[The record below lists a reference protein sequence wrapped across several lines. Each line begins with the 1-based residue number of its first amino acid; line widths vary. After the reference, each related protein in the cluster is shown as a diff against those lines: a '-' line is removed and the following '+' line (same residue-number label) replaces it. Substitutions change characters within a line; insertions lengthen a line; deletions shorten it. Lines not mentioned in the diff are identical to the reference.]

1 MHKWDLLSGGDRGV
15 GCLLAHQKDTLANT
29 HMDRLTKLSDQKK
42 LMSCYKTE
50 YPFSFDW
57 DLIIYLFEVLVA
69 EIKQRTSMYKRK
81 GQIQQWLYL
90 CGQVQPILNR
100 SHKTSQ
106 TFQRLDINDVGLND
120 YHFDDIEELVAL
132 SIGRKSYWQ
141 AELILEETAS
151 HLRDQ
156 PWKKEFIWYLDKL
169 VELYI
174 QSVERAKSML
184 NEALDSEEDVEEV
197 ASLLILDR
205 AARID
210 FDALSNRLINKHLI
224 NLERPNL
231 AATLYFAAVHGA
243 CNLARLTLDEASL
256 SGTSFSRD
264 LVSGIE
270 SQDRVFRFRTPL
282 HLAVGFGYNEM
293 VRLLV
298 TRGADVEA
306 KGYGGYAT
314 EEVPLHVAVEQGRL
328 SIVIYLLSLHANIE
342 ARSDFKETPLIMAAS
357 SRDPDIVRYLL
368 ERGARVDPVDHY
380 GQTALHHAAEGWRSA
395 NIRLILAFGADIMAR
410 TVDGRTALHLAVDN
424 YPAAV
429 DDSCPNMIEAIN
441 VLLNNAADLDAKDRN
456 MQTALHQAS
465 HRGNVFA
472 AEHLISRGASISTVG
487 RFGTPLHC
495 AVGPFAVGDQLST
508 VETLLRNSAEV
519 NKQRSLDGST
529 PLHLAVRDCAREL
542 NVETIQALCQSGADA
557 TIRDNKSKSAFDYA
571 GGNEAATAVL
581 MQYRVFDGT
590 CRMAFG

>member
-1 MHKWDLLSGGDRGV
+1 
-15 GCLLAHQKDTLANT
+15 
-29 HMDRLTKLSDQKK
+29 
-42 LMSCYKTE
+42 
-50 YPFSFDW
+50 
-57 DLIIYLFEVLVA
+57 
-69 EIKQRTSMYKRK
+69 MYKLK
-81 GQIQQWLYL
+81 GQIQQWSYL
-90 CGQVQPILNR
+90 CEQVQQILNR
-100 SHKTSQ
+100 SHKASQ
-106 TFQRLDINDVGLND
+106 TFRRIDINYVGLDD
-120 YHFDDIEELVAL
+120 YYFEDIKELVAHY
-132 SIGRKSYWQ
+132 IGRKSYWQ

-156 PWKKEFIWYLDKL
+156 PWNKEFIWYLDKL
-169 VELYI
+169 VELYS
-174 QSVERAKSML
+174 QSVERAKSTL
-184 NEALDSEEDVEEV
+184 YEAFDSEEDVEEV

-210 FDALSNRLINKHLI
+210 FDALSNRLINKHLM
-224 NLERPNL
+224 NLGRSKL

-243 CNLARLTLDEASL
+243 CNLARLTLDKASL
-256 SGTSFSRD
+256 FGTSFSRD

-293 VRLLV
+293 VRLFV

-368 ERGARVDPVDHY
+368 ERGARVDPVDHF
-380 GQTALHHAAEGWRSA
+380 GNTALHHAAEGWRSA

-410 TVDGRTALHLAVDN
+410 TVDGRTALHLAVN
-424 YPAAV
+424 GCPAAV
-429 DDSCPNMIEAIN
+429 DDSCPNVIEAIN
-441 VLLNNAADLDAKDRN
+441 VLLNNGADLDAKDHI
-456 MQTALHQAS
+456 METALHRAS
-465 HRGNVFA
+465 RRCNVFA
-472 AEHLISRGASISTVG
+472 VGHLISRGASISTVG

-495 AVGPFAVGDQLST
+495 AAGPYTLGDQLSI
-508 VETLLRNSAEV
+508 VETLLRNGAEV
-519 NKQRSLDGST
+519 NKQNSLDGST
-529 PLHLAVRDCAREL
+529 ALHLAVRDCARKL
-542 NVETIQALCQSGADA
+542 NVETIQALCQSGANA

-571 GGNEAATAVL
+571 KGNEAATAVL

-590 CRMAFG
+590 CCMSFG